1 MLYAITANEQYGS
14 ACKAILEDIEQRR
27 LEAIISVQVVS
38 EVSGVLYRSFGVRDT
53 TKYVDAVLSYPIKV
67 ITVSTEIIRMAAAHS
82 RDWGILPYDGI
93 HTATA
98 MMENAEAI
106 LSADKG
112 LDKVKSIKRL
122 DPLAYK
128 NSYR

>member
-1 MLYAITANEQYGS
+1 MLYAITANGEYGS

-38 EVSGVLYRSFGVRDT
+38 EVSGVLYRSFGVKDT
-53 TKYVDAVLSYPIKV
+53 TKYVDTILSYPIQV
-67 ITVSTEIIRMAAAHS
+67 IPVSTEIIRMAAVYS
-82 RDWGILPYDGI
+82 RDWNILPYDGI

-98 MMENAEAI
+98 MSENAEAI

-112 LDKVKSIKRL
+112 LDKVKPLRRL
-122 DPLAYK
+122 DPLSYK
-128 NSYR
+128 RS